1 MTATLYIVA
10 TPIGNLEDIT
20 FRALRILKEV
30 DLIAAEDTR
39 HSLKL
44 LNHFGISRPM
54 TSYFD
59 HNQHFKG
66 ERILE
71 HLRSGKSVALISDA
85 GTPGIADPGYR
96 LVRDALDEGIP
107 VVPIPGANAAIAAL
121 SVGGLP
127 TDQFTF
133 AGFPPPRQGKRRT
146 FLAQLQQ
153 LPGTLV
159 IYEAPHRLPATLEDI
174 RTVMGERQ
182 LVIAR
187 ELTKLYEEL
196 SRGTVSQVLAALP
209 EGKLRGEVVILIG
222 ASGEDIPTTDTSE
235 QQNIIKQLAVD
246 GDLPP
251 KQAAREIAKIT
262 HGSVKEAYHLVMQAR
277 IHGKSP

>member
-59 HNQHFKG
+59 HNQHLKG

-107 VVPIPGANAAIAAL
+107 VVPIPGANAAITAL

-159 IYEAPHRLPATLEDI
+159 IYEAPHRLSATLEDI
-174 RTVMGERQ
+174 RAVMGERQ

-222 ASGEDIPTTDTSE
+222 ASGEVIPATDTSE
-235 QQNIIKQLAVD
+235 QQDIISQLAVD
-246 GDLPP
+246 GDLSP

-262 HGSVKEAYHLVMQAR
+262 HGSVKEAYLLVMQAR